1 LLQLVKF
8 HLQINVHLRVVEV
21 SAYGYSW
28 NCMDTPLLQD
38 PTNADA
44 LNLSRLL
51 SKTLKRGR
59 PRDINRRRKLR
70 EKVFLLSNP
79 VRSAREAGLRYVLDT
94 MPGIRRI
101 RSGRGFT
108 YKNGTAKA
116 IRDPK
121 ILQRIKALAIPPAWE
136 DVWICPIP
144 EGHLQATGRDS
155 RKRKQYRYHPKWK
168 EVRDLCKFDRMIQ
181 FGESLPLIR
190 ERVDKDLALPGL
202 PRDKVLA
209 TIVRLLETTLI
220 RVGND
225 EYARENG
232 SYGLTTLRNNHV
244 QLNGSHIKFRFKGK
258 GGKLHEVGIK
268 DRHIARI
275 LQKCQEIPGYELFQY
290 ENEQGEYV
298 TVDSSDVNTYLR
310 EITGQ
315 DFTAKDFRTWAATV
329 LAGMALK
336 IQSDALNGGK
346 RTKKMMNVA
355 ICTVASLLNNTP
367 AVCRKSYVHP
377 DILDG
382 YLDGNLHKSWEN
394 FSEKNALKGLAREE
408 CIILSYLR
416 TGL

>member
-1 LLQLVKF
+1 MV
-8 HLQINVHLRVVEV
+8 RVGTV
-21 SAYGYSW
+21 
-28 NCMDTPLLQD
+28 MDTPLLRD

-258 GGKLHEVGIK
+258 GGKLQQ
-268 DRHIARI
+268 RI
-275 LQKCQEIPGYELFQY
+275 FAHG
-290 ENEQGEYV
+290 
-298 TVDSSDVNTYLR
+298 LR
-310 EITGQ
+310 R
-315 DFTAKDFRTWAATV
+315 F
-329 LAGMALK
+329 
-336 IQSDALNGGK
+336 
-346 RTKKMMNVA
+346 
-355 ICTVASLLNNTP
+355 
-367 AVCRKSYVHP
+367 
-377 DILDG
+377 
-382 YLDGNLHKSWEN
+382 
-394 FSEKNALKGLAREE
+394 
-408 CIILSYLR
+408 
-416 TGL
+416 